1 MNEEVLAKVSTL
13 RYSVHMATPSF
24 PKFPSFPNIDF
35 SSLDLSKLPK
45 VELPSVD
52 TDAITTAAKDAFYV
66 TVGLG
71 VLAYQKAQVRR
82 QEMTKAF
89 NDQFGSGKA
98 QFETQ
103 VAGLETRLD
112 ALEAK
117 IDSAVGEL
125 EKRLPEKAGALLG
138 QAHDAAKAA
147 RKQVRELITSSAA

>member
-1 MNEEVLAKVSTL
+1 
-13 RYSVHMATPSF
+13 MATPTF

-45 VELPSVD
+45 MPKVELPSVD
-52 TDAITTAAKDAFYV
+52 TDAITTTAKDAFYV

-117 IDSAVGEL
+117 IDGAVDEL

-147 RKQVRELITSSAA
+147 RKQVRELISSSAA